1 MTVERPRGQL
11 VRLLARR
18 RRRTELLLA
27 CLTLA
32 LACGLAAGV
41 AGPRILVGSVPEVRH
56 PPSASVEAPATSQ
69 MPPQDA
75 ARAAPLAL
83 AERLS
88 LDPRE
93 TKANEIRWAAMS
105 ETQRRT
111 LLDRYWHLARMD
123 PVERQ
128 RLFEQ
133 YAAFRELPAE
143 RQAEL
148 RARATRLAEFLR
160 TLSPQDR
167 ALLESMSEAERAA
180 RVIEL
185 ARVQQGM

>member
-1 MTVERPRGQL
+1 MTVDPRREQL

-18 RRRTELLLA
+18 RRRTGLLLA

-41 AGPRILVGSVPEVRH
+41 AGPRLLVGSVPEVRH
-56 PPSASVEAPATSQ
+56 PPSASAKAPATAQ
-69 MPPQDA
+69 PPTS
-75 ARAAPLAL
+75 PLTL

-111 LLDRYWHLARMD
+111 LLDRYWRLARMD

-148 RARATRLAEFLR
+148 RTRATRLAEFLR

-167 ALLESMSEAERAA
+167 AMLESMSETARAA
-180 RVIEL
+180 RVMEL
-185 ARVQQGM
+185 ARAQQGM

>member
-1 MTVERPRGQL
+1 MTVDRRREQL

-18 RRRTELLLA
+18 RRRTGLLVA
-27 CLTLA
+27 CA
-32 LACGLAAGV
+32 AMAMACGLAAGV
-41 AGPRILVGSVPEVRH
+41 AGPRILIGSVPETR
-56 PPSASVEAPATSQ
+56 PPAAGPAESSE
-69 MPPQDA
+69 PVVPQ
-75 ARAAPLAL
+75 AAPLAL

-105 ETQRRT
+105 EPQRRV
-111 LLDRYWHLARMD
+111 LLDRYWRLARMD

-148 RARATRLAEFLR
+148 RARATRLAEFMR

-167 ALLESMSEAERAA
+167 AMIESMSDTERAA
-180 RVIEL
+180 RVLEL
-185 ARVQQGM
+185 AKARQDM

>member
-41 AGPRILVGSVPEVRH
+41 AGPRILVGSVPEPH
-56 PPSASVEAPATSQ
+56 PLVVASAGAPATAQ
-69 MPPQDA
+69 PT
-75 ARAAPLAL
+75 APLAL

-111 LLDRYWHLARMD
+111 LLDRYWRLARMD

-133 YAAFRELPAE
+133 YVAFRELPAE

-167 ALLESMSEAERAA
+167 AMLESMNETARAV
-180 RVIEL
+180 RVMEL
-185 ARVQQGM
+185 ARARQGM